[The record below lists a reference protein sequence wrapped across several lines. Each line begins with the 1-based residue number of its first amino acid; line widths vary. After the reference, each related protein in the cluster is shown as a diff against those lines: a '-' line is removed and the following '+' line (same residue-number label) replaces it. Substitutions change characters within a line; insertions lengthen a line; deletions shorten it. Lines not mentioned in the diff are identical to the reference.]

1 MTELHPLMIE
11 AQALQLKTTLEY
23 QRKLNA
29 RLEDKIE
36 LLESE
41 IEQLKTIIEYLE
53 TRLGIHNSI

>member
-1 MTELHPLMIE
+1 MIELHPLMIE

-53 TRLGIHNSI
+53 ARLGIHNSI